1 MLPGIAF
8 FIGHLL
14 GLLACQPPAVEW
26 CWLALLAAAL
36 CALQTRGSG
45 TATATLLAAGIAGF
59 AALSSTAN
67 TWLQLR
73 LPESDHAERLLV
85 HGEILTVP
93 ALAGDQATFD
103 ALVTVI
109 APRDRAA
116 SAPRKLRIRWRGAPT
131 DLLAH
136 ETWQWLVRLDTVTRS
151 RATLD
156 LERIWL
162 RDRVHALATVLP
174 SRLNSRQRI
183 APRSIDAL
191 RERIGR
197 AVDRHVVDRDAAAL
211 LRALAVGLTD
221 RVTREQWRVFA
232 ATGTTHLVAIS
243 GLHVT
248 LFALVAFAMA
258 RTIWRYL
265 PAWALPVDREPF
277 ALWAGVAAA
286 LGYALLAGWSVPT
299 QRTLLM
305 LAVFATIQLQQRA
318 LSATRILLT
327 ALTGVLLIDALAPLA
342 SGLWLSFG
350 AVATILWLE
359 VPRVRRVPGW
369 WSAMRVQTAI
379 VLALAPAT
387 LVLFGSLSLSS
398 LVVNAVAI
406 PAVSFVF
413 VPLVLLGSC
422 AVLVWPTAGAWLLQ
436 SAEWLYLTG
445 WPLLAGAA
453 EWPLSKVTLAPPMWW
468 YPLSLVGLTVALAPA
483 PVRLRLASVAALL
496 PLLATPRAAVAP
508 GEVLAT
514 LHATGGRGALVVL
527 QTANH
532 TVLYDTGDSFRS
544 AGMPLQT
551 LLAAGEIGA
560 RDEHFD
566 LVVLPR
572 VTQDQAAGV
581 GRLLARATIAELRGG
596 GPWPGAVMPYQA
608 CADRQSHWF
617 DQVRFQLLVAAAD
630 GKGEYCALDVTAGGQ
645 RLLLAG
651 EFDLA
656 AERDA
661 LLRASA
667 AGASLASNVLLV
679 SRGGSGAGSSDEWLR
694 ATAPRYAL
702 VTGPAPERATS
713 PKALVLR
720 RWRATGAQL
729 WETRRTPV
737 VRVRLGSANGVLVD
751 SQSVSGYPFL
761 WRRRQPD
768 AAMSMPLP

>member
-1 MLPGIAF
+1 MGIAF
-8 FIGHLL
+8 FVGHLL
-14 GLLACQPPAVEW
+14 GLLARQPPAVEW
-26 CWLALLAAAL
+26 CWVALLTAAL
-36 CALQTRGSG
+36 CALQMRGSG
-45 TATATLLAAGIAGF
+45 TGATRLLAAGIAGF
-59 AALSSTAN
+59 AALSLTAN

-73 LPESDHAERLLV
+73 LPEHDHAERLLV
-85 HGEILTVP
+85 RGEILTVP
-93 ALAGDQATFD
+93 ALAGDQASFD

-116 SAPRKLRIRWRGAPT
+116 AAPRKLRIRWRGAPT

-136 ETWQWLVRLDTVTRS
+136 ETWQWLVRLDTATAS
-151 RATLD
+151 RATFD

-174 SRLNSRQRI
+174 SGLNARQCI

-248 LFALVAFAMA
+248 LFALLAFAMA

-265 PAWALPVDREPF
+265 PVKAWPVDREPF

-305 LAVFATIQLQQRA
+305 LAAFAAIQLQQRA
-318 LSATRILLT
+318 LSAVGILLA
-327 ALTGVLLIDALAPLA
+327 ALVGVLLLDALAPLA

-359 VPRVRRVPGW
+359 VPRLRRVPSW
-369 WSAMRVQTAI
+369 WSAMRVQGAI

-387 LVLFGSLSLSS
+387 LALFGTLSISS

-422 AVLVWPTAGAWLLQ
+422 AALVWPTVGSWLLQ

-445 WPLLAGAA
+445 WPLLARAA
-453 EWPLSKVTLAPPMWW
+453 EWPLSKVTLAPPLWW
-468 YPLSLVGLTVALAPA
+468 YPLSLVGLIVALAPA
-483 PVRLRLASVAALL
+483 PVKLRLAAVVVLL
-496 PLLATPRAAVAP
+496 PLLATPRVSVP
-508 GEVLAT
+508 SGEVLAT
-514 LHATGGRGALVVL
+514 LRETGRGALVVL
-527 QTANH
+527 QTARH

-544 AGMPLQT
+544 AGLPLQS
-551 LLAAGEIGA
+551 LLAAGAIGA
-560 RDEHFD
+560 RDGRFD

-572 VTQDQAAGV
+572 VTQDRAAGV
-581 GRLLARATIAELRGG
+581 GRLLAQATVAELRGG
-596 GPWPGAVMPYQA
+596 GPWPGAVMPYRA
-608 CADRQSHWF
+608 CADRESYWF
-617 DQVRFQLLVAAAD
+617 DQVQFQLLVAAD
-630 GKGEYCALDVTAGGQ
+630 GRREYCALEVTAGGQ

-651 EFDLA
+651 AFDRA

-661 LLRASA
+661 LARASA
-667 AGASLASNVLLV
+667 AGASLASDVLLV
-679 SRGGSGAGSSDEWLR
+679 SRGGSGAGSSDGWVR
-694 ATAPRYAL
+694 AIAPRYAL
-702 VTGPAPERATS
+702 VTGPAPDRVTS

-720 RWRATGAQL
+720 RWRATGTQL
-729 WETRRTPV
+729 WETRRAPV
-737 VRVRLGSANGVLVD
+737 VRVRLGSTNGVLVD
-751 SQSVSGYPFL
+751 SQSVAGYPFL
-761 WRRRQPD
+761 WRRRPSD
-768 AAMSMPLP
+768 ATVTAPLP